1 MQTKLFSNL
10 AGELTGAPDRRPP
23 LVLLHGLTFD
33 RTMWRPALAHHA
45 ELNPGRQVLLG
56 KVTARPGSG
65 HFPHLARPAEFAGLL
80 AATGGGD
87 PGQTCQRLRPPGAG
101 S

>member
-10 AGELTGAPDRRPP
+10 AGDLTGAPDRRPP

-33 RTMWRPALAHHA
+33 RTMWRPALAHLA
-45 ELNPGRQVLLG
+45 ALDPGRPVLALDL
-56 KVTARPGSG
+56 PGTG

-80 AATGGGD
+80 AATGGW
-87 PGQTCQRLRPPGAG
+87 
-101 S
+101 